1 MCTFFTKQIFFEYP
15 LKGFIGSLT
24 NILKNIYRSN
34 IKLISLIVSTM
45 SFNLNMYVHILQF
58 GKYFN
63 LIEPKT
69 LLSLTAHKVLK
80 LNLIEYE

>member
-1 MCTFFTKQIFFEYP
+1 
-15 LKGFIGSLT
+15 
-24 NILKNIYRSN
+24 
-34 IKLISLIVSTM
+34 M